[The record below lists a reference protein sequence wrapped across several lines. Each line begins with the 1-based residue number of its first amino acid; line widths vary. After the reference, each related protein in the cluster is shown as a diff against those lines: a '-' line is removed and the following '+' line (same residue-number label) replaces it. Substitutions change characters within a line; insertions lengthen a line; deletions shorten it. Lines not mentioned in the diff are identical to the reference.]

1 MPASKRGAAVPDLG
15 HSARDLADVLARSF
29 RDVLVRAAGAAGY
42 YPAVESFI
50 QDDQLVIRADL
61 PGLDPAHVETSVRGN
76 RLTIKAER
84 RRNRDEKRRKAHHLH
99 REIAYGAFRRQLRL
113 PEGVKE
119 EGITATYTN
128 GIGDALL
135 MGFWEDS
142 TFVPSERAV
151 YYVRTLEIPTPRWTT
166 YDAAFFN
173 VDLPDGVPPTHQ
185 ERAYTSPI
193 WHTPEN

>member
-15 HSARDLADVLARSF
+15 HRARDLADVLARSF

-61 PGLDPAHVETSVRGN
+61 PGLDPADVETSVRGN
-76 RLTIKAER
+76 QLTIKAAR
-84 RRNRDEKRRKAHHLH
+84 RRNRDGKRRKAHHLH

-128 GIGDALL
+128 G
-135 MGFWEDS
+135 
-142 TFVPSERAV
+142 V
-151 YYVRTLEIPTPRWTT
+151 LEITMPISGEPRQHVPVEGEARTHPVKVRRT
-166 YDAAFFN
+166 RKARETAA
-173 VDLPDGVPPTHQ
+173 
-185 ERAYTSPI
+185 
-193 WHTPEN
+193 